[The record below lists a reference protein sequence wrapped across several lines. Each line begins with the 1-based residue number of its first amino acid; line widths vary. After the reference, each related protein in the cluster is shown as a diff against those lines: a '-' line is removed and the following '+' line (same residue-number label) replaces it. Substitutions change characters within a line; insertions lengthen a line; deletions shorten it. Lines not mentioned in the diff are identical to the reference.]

1 MQTAIVTLIIGLALG
16 IGLGFLIAQILGKRN
31 SPNIDL
37 SAEFEKRDTSVAMKT
52 SIEELAKKVDD
63 LNKQAIAADKARAT
77 SDAELKKE
85 FENMATLNSSLLN
98 QSTKLANALSNSQA
112 RGKYGEAQLEKLLD
126 SAGLLKDVHYE
137 VQSGTTTS
145 EGIAGIPDVKIA
157 MPGGLD
163 IYIDSKFPFAN
174 YYAAIDTEDLDE
186 RARLM
191 KLHADDLLK
200 HINTLAKRKY
210 INVEGSANF
219 VVVFAPFESILAEAL
234 IANPNLMMEA
244 FEKNVTVATPS
255 NMLALLRTIRMGYS
269 RSQLAENALK
279 IQLVAG
285 KLVDKI
291 QTSHEHIDT
300 LGKRILSTAA
310 AFNQMVGT
318 IGSTVTK
325 DVNEMIALGL
335 SNDELESPKFIN
347 PEVRAIS
354 DNSRNSDFIDVE
366 VDE

>member
-16 IGLGFLIAQILGKRN
+16 IGLGFLIAQMLGKRN

-145 EGIAGIPDVKIA
+145 EEIG
-157 MPGGLD
+157 
-163 IYIDSKFPFAN
+163 
-174 YYAAIDTEDLDE
+174 
-186 RARLM
+186 RA
-191 KLHADDLLK
+191 H
-200 HINTLAKRKY
+200 
-210 INVEGSANF
+210 V
-219 VVVFAPFESILAEAL
+219 
-234 IANPNLMMEA
+234 
-244 FEKNVTVATPS
+244 
-255 NMLALLRTIRMGYS
+255 
-269 RSQLAENALK
+269 
-279 IQLVAG
+279 
-285 KLVDKI
+285 
-291 QTSHEHIDT
+291 
-300 LGKRILSTAA
+300 
-310 AFNQMVGT
+310 
-318 IGSTVTK
+318 
-325 DVNEMIALGL
+325 
-335 SNDELESPKFIN
+335 
-347 PEVRAIS
+347 
-354 DNSRNSDFIDVE
+354 
-366 VDE
+366 